1 MVLAYLVGEY
11 EAELESDFWATYGKS
26 WTDFPISKAAILV
39 QPLLTR
45 PEKELCR
52 ALDKQWFW
60 RDPLYQL
67 LASAL
72 GAKPEKTGKHVRDTD
87 RQVTDVETLK
97 RKLAQPRQAEGM
109 R

>member
-1 MVLAYLVGEY
+1 MMLAYLVGEY

-26 WTDFPISKAAILV
+26 WEDFPISKAAILA
-39 QPLLTR
+39 QPLLNR

-52 ALDKQWFW
+52 ALDQQWFW

-72 GAKPEKTGKHVRDTD
+72 GVKPEKTGKHVRDTN
-87 RQVTDVETLK
+87 RQATDIETLK
-97 RKLAQPRQAEGM
+97 RKLAQPRLAEEV